1 LAVLWGVLL
10 FTLTSWP
17 RPPSVPILSAIP
29 NFDKLVHF
37 GLYSVEA
44 FFLYQ
49 AVRWAG
55 RNGFSFAR
63 VLAIT
68 GLMLLWGT
76 MDEVH
81 QYWIPG
87 RSTEVADAA
96 ADTTGGFVGA
106 LAASLLAAKSRPGRA
121 DSSLRSG

>member
-1 LAVLWGVLL
+1 MAALWAVLL

-17 RPPSVPILSAIP
+17 KPPSVPILSAIP

-49 AVRWAG
+49 AVAWAG
-55 RNGFSFAR
+55 RPGFSLSFAR

-68 GLMLLWGT
+68 GVMLLWGT
-76 MDEVH
+76 VDEIH

-106 LAASLLAAKSRPGRA
+106 LAASLLAAKSRPDEETLSPR
-121 DSSLRSG
+121 

>member
-1 LAVLWGVLL
+1 M
-10 FTLTSWP
+10 
-17 RPPSVPILSAIP
+17 PILSEIP

-68 GLMLLWGT
+68 GVMLLWGT

-121 DSSLRSG
+121 VPSLRSG

>member
-1 LAVLWGVLL
+1 M
-10 FTLTSWP
+10 
-17 RPPSVPILSAIP
+17 PILSAIP
-29 NFDKLVHF
+29 NFDKVVHF

-55 RNGFSFAR
+55 RATLSLAR

-68 GLMLLWGT
+68 GVMLLWGT
-76 MDEVH
+76 VDEIH

-96 ADTTGGFVGA
+96 ADTAGGAVGA
-106 LAASLLAAKSRPGRA
+106 LAASLLVARARPGEE
-121 DSSLRSG
+121 DPPLR